1 MLTQLIFTTIKVSDV
16 LQFTLQSCTPFLVW
30 EAVYFLLYSYQELSP
45 LVQSSAI
52 MGLVGG
58 TLSDLTMHP
67 NKVNRQINM
76 LSFVSFIYAEQRKY
90 YHLSLNI

>member
-1 MLTQLIFTTIKVSDV
+1 VN
-16 LQFTLQSCTPFLVW
+16 
-30 EAVYFLLYSYQELSP
+30 
-45 LVQSSAI
+45 LVQSGAV
-52 MGLVGG
+52 MGMVGG

-90 YHLSLNI
+90 YHLSLNIKLTICLIKSFDKRKMKPVRKKNC